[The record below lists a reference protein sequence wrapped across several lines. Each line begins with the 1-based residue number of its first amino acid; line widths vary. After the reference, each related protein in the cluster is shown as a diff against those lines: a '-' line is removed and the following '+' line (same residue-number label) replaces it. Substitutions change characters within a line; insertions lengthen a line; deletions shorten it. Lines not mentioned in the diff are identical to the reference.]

1 MEATLTTQSAAKA
14 VESPAERAGAIAFL
28 ALVIFLLVALLTSA
42 FLMARAHILK
52 KRLARARPQ
61 AVYPLNN
68 VAMDAVPL
76 PCLDCT
82 IRIGAWHAA
91 RDRAGQPVDIEAGPQ
106 PCLGCRIR
114 LGGWHAVRA
123 HAARFAPGERFEMV
137 LYSTGESHTRV
148 EQPPATDSR
157 SDATKA
163 RTLREEDIT
172 ESAQ

>member
-1 MEATLTTQSAAKA
+1 MALSIQPSLDIESAK
-14 VESPAERAGAIAFL
+14 PTRRAGAIAFL
-28 ALVIFLLVALLTSA
+28 VLVIVLVLLICISA
-42 FLMARAHILK
+42 VLMTRAHIR
-52 KRLARARPQ
+52 KRRQ
-61 AVYPLNN
+61 AHAPIAHPLDN
-68 VAMDAVPL
+68 AATDAVPL
-76 PCLDCT
+76 PCFDCT

-123 HAARFAPGERFEMV
+123 HAARFAPGQRFEMV
-137 LYSTGESHTRV
+137 SYSTGESHTRV
-148 EQPPATDSR
+148 EQPPATDTR